1 MIFSYRK
8 VMDFLFYPE
17 KTQKNADFSHAR
29 TRAGLICQ
37 KTGVYFIINKKRKLL
52 PEGIIP

>member
-17 KTQKNADFSHAR
+17 KTQKKCGFFR
-29 TRAGLICQ
+29 MRVRAQ
-37 KTGVYFIINKKRKLL
+37 A
-52 PEGIIP
+52 